1 MKDHELAEVRTELGF
16 TDMPWDRPFTD
27 EQLALI
33 AVPTLVAFGAETV
46 VNDVERAAD
55 RARRRIRSVEVEI
68 YPGVGHDLLWANP
81 EQIIPRYLSFV
92 GNHDQIH
99 A

>member
-1 MKDHELAEVRTELGF
+1 MK
-16 TDMPWDRPFTD
+16 
-27 EQLALI
+27 
-33 AVPTLVAFGAETV
+33 
-46 VNDVERAAD
+46 VNASLTNLEHTAD
-55 RARRRIRSVEVEI
+55 RARRQIRSAEVEI

-81 EQIIPRYLSFV
+81 EQIIPRYLTFV